1 MIIDD
6 RKLEKRPEWSNREC
20 NRWADYIELVCIKD
34 KIATIDDILDIW
46 CDGDIDNSIDSG
58 GQKHAEKI
66 DSLYNDM
73 TDYFA
78 ILSSREKF
86 CSDYY
91 PFEVNGKDCIRLRD
105 ILTDKHKKYI
115 YLLLSSSIVL
125 MDRSTSNIYTT
136 SFEKICRLIM
146 KQLFPDEAVVELFGT
161 TRGTGVFEGTLRA
174 RIEKLAEC
182 LGVTTTKRF
191 DRNPNFDAIHGGDG
205 GLDIFAYQPIDAA
218 GPIPFSFA
226 QCTCSYDKWIEK
238 QNSVGEMRW
247 KSYLEISINY
257 PQYMFVPF
265 SCHDSKDK
273 FYNETAIYTILVD
286 RIRIIRLI
294 EKGRGDSFLEELL
307 ELTSCFEM
315 DAIFA

>member
-1 MIIDD
+1 MIINDT
-6 RKLEKRPEWSNREC
+6 KLETKPKWSKKEY
-20 NRWADYIELVCIKD
+20 NRWADFIELICIKN
-34 KIATIDDILDIW
+34 KIVTVDDVLDIW

-58 GQKHAEKI
+58 GEEHSEKM
-66 DSLYNDM
+66 DLLYIVIA
-73 TDYFA
+73 DYFG

-91 PFEVNGKDCIRLRD
+91 PFEIEGKDCIKLREM
-105 ILTDKHKKYI
+105 LTDKHKQYI
-115 YLLLSSSIVL
+115 YFLLSSSIAL
-125 MDRSTSNIYTT
+125 MDKATSDIYTS

-146 KQLFPDEAVVELFGT
+146 KQLFPDEAIVELFGT
-161 TRGTGVFEGTLRA
+161 TRGTGIFEGTLRD

-205 GLDIFAYQPIDAA
+205 GLDVIAYQPIDAA

-238 QNSVGEMRW
+238 QNSIGEMRW
-247 KSYLEISINY
+247 KTYLEISINY

-273 FYNETAIYTILVD
+273 FYNETGIYTILVD

-294 EKGRGDSFLEELL
+294 KKGRDDDFFEKLS
-307 ELTSCFEM
+307 ELTSCFDM
-315 DAIFA
+315 DGIFT